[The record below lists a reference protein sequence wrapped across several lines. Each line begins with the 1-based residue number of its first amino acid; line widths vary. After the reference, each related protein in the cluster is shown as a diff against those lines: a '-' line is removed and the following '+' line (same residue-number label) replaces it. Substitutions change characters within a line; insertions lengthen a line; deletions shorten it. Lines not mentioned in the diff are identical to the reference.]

1 MKKGFTLIEL
11 LAVIV
16 ILAIIALI
24 ATPLIMNVIDEAKRG
39 SFENSAYGIVKAA
52 EIAYA
57 TDILSGN
64 DNEIIITYNNGEE
77 TIEKGREVQHKGD
90 KPKNGK
96 IKINKNGEI
105 AIVLHN
111 GSHCAIKPYHLS
123 KITVEKMDKKD
134 CEFEKIIDDSGANA
148 PILVSGMIP
157 IKWDSNNN
165 EISTTETDYD
175 WYNYEQKRWAN
186 AKSKDGSY
194 WVWIPRYAYKIESGY
209 HSSTTGTIDV
219 KFLKGTGNETL
230 DGTPIEISG
239 YEAGV
244 KDTSMYYFVHPT
256 FQNDINE
263 YGFWVAKFEPTAAE
277 GLSSDITDGSCNSAD
292 NVTTKTVKIV
302 PNVTSWRCIN
312 IKNAYTVSLNMRNKT
327 DVYGWKS
334 EEVDTHMMTNHEWGA
349 IAYLS
354 KSQYGAPGEVW
365 NNAYNEYKTGCSG
378 NNVNSSNLSTCIEY
392 NTENGVK
399 ASTTHNIYGVYDMSG
414 GTWERVMGNY
424 NNLEG
429 SSGFTADEV
438 RQIDSKYITRYE
450 TPSNEMLNGIG
461 MDYDARVYG
470 DGVYETSNGANRYK
484 GNDEW
489 EGIPNGSW
497 YGEYSYLP
505 YLSYPW
511 LNRGGDWYNGSS
523 VGVFSFDNGNG
534 NADVYYSFRPVLAP
548 MK

>member
-52 EIAYA
+52 EITLA

-64 DNEIIITYNNGEE
+64 NNEVIITYNNGQESSSNGKKLE
-77 TIEKGREVQHKGD
+77 YRGE

-123 KITVEKMDKKD
+123 KITVKRMNLND
-134 CEFEKIIDDSGANA
+134 CEFEKLIDDSGANA

-219 KFLKGTGNETL
+219 KFLKGVGNSTN
-230 DGTPIEISG
+230 DGTTVESSG
-239 YEAGV
+239 YKAGEN
-244 KDTSMYYFVHPT
+244 DTSMKYFVHPA
-256 FQNDINE
+256 FQNDINK
-263 YGFWVAKFEPTAAE
+263 YGFWVAKFEP
-277 GLSSDITDGSCNSAD
+277 SNSDGNIA
-292 NVTTKTVKIV
+292 VL
-302 PNVTSWRCIN
+302 PNVSSWRNVN
-312 IKNAYTVSLNMRNKT
+312 IKNAYTVCKEMKDKKSI
-327 DVYGWKS
+327 YGWKS

-365 NNAYNEYKTGCSG
+365 NNAYKEFKTGCSG
-378 NNVNSSNLSTCIEY
+378 TEVNSSILSTCIEY

-414 GTWERVMGNY
+414 GSYEYVMGNY
-424 NNLEG
+424 NNLVG
-429 SSGFTADEV
+429 SSGFADNNEV
-438 RQIDSKYITRYE
+438 QAINSYYITRYE
-450 TPSNEMLNGIG
+450 TLISEMLEGVG
-461 MDYDARVYG
+461 MDYDERIYG
-470 DGVYETSNGANRYK
+470 DAIYETSIGVRYNGTDYVPR
-484 GNDEW
+484 E
-489 EGIPNGSW
+489 EGGKETGSW
-497 YGEYSYLP
+497 YGDYSYLP
-505 YLSYPW
+505 YLSSPW
-511 LNRGGDWYNGSS
+511 LYRGGHWNDGSGA
-523 VGVFSFDNGNG
+523 GVFDFSNGTGIANV
-534 NADVYYSFRPVLAP
+534 NYSFRPVLAP

>member
-39 SFENSAYGIVKAA
+39 SFENSAYGIVEAA
-52 EIAYA
+52 EYSYA
-57 TDILSGN
+57 EDVLKGNFEEIVFTYTDRVESSSVDGKKLNYKG
-64 DNEIIITYNNGEE
+64 TKPQNG
-77 TIEKGREVQHKGD
+77 TISI
-90 KPKNGK
+90 NSSGK
-96 IKINKNGEI
+96 IALAIHDGKYCAEKSFDENVVTITEKALEECVTPPPPLPPLYTYFDEDKGVNKP
-105 AIVLHN
+105 A
-111 GSHCAIKPYHLS
+111 
-123 KITVEKMDKKD
+123 
-134 CEFEKIIDDSGANA
+134 
-148 PILVSGMIP
+148 LVTGMTP
-157 IKWDSNNN
+157 IKWDG
-165 EISTTETDYD
+165 STWVNTTSDDPEWYDYD
-175 WYNYEQKRWAN
+175 AKKWAN
-186 AKSKDGSY
+186 AKTADGSF

-209 HSSTTGTIDV
+209 HSSSAGTIDV

-277 GLSSDITDGSCNSAD
+277 GLSSGITEGSCNSAD

-365 NNAYNEYKTGCSG
+365 NNAYNEHKTGCSG

-414 GTWERVMGNY
+414 GSWEMVMGNY
-424 NNLEG
+424 NNLVG
-429 SSGFTADEV
+429 RSDFTADEV

-450 TPSNEMLNGIG
+450 TPISEMINGVR
-461 MDYDARVYG
+461 MDYDARIYG
-470 DGVYETSNGANRYK
+470 DAIYETSNST
-484 GNDEW
+484 
-489 EGIPNGSW
+489 GSW
-497 YGEYSYLP
+497 YRDSSNFPL
-505 YLSYPW
+505 LSYPW
-511 LNRGGDWYNGSS
+511 LYRGGNWYAGSYA
-523 VGVFSFDNGNG
+523 GVFHFSYSDGG
-534 NADVYYSFRPVLAP
+534 LADVLDSFRPVLAP